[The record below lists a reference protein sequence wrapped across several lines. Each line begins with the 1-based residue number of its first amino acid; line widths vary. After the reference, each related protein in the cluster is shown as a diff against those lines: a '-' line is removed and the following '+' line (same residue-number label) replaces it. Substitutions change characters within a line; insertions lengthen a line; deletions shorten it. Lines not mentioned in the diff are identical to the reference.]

1 MFFEYLKENPVLT
14 AVLCAALAIIVIVII
29 ALCVKSSKARKTR
42 AETENNAA
50 RSIAGTA
57 KANEVQSSETDKSEA
72 LAKNRSGHESAE
84 PSESKTDEEDTAAR
98 EFVPDETDKAEEFNT
113 SEVTADEPKTDSAET
128 ETPKP
133 CKQADTAA
141 EQGQTEVSP
150 TLSAQVE
157 KEETGEKFVSLPETA
172 AEAVDITAL
181 PADSETNKEIYTV
194 NEADVEKDI
203 PKSEAGET
211 EKNPEGAEK
220 IFTVKEDAVQK
231 NDETA
236 TETEK
241 ESGGN
246 AAEEK
251 SAEKEKKKGKNKSK
265 EGKMDIEDLRNAP
278 IEEESEFYDEDDEND
293 KIARY
298 SGKWVICRVVT
309 AGAKNSDEIK
319 EDGDEMFFFELRA
332 SNGEK
337 LLTSEEYTTY
347 NGALNGIETHK
358 ANIERGN
365 FKIMLSKKGDYI
377 FKLLSGKNMLLCMGE
392 HYATKAR
399 CESAIASAKR
409 FAKTAII
416 DENVQDIVITPPPEE
431 DDGEL
436 PEIPDNGY
444 NGKWIIRAHTAE
456 DGEQVFYFELF
467 ASNGEKLLSS
477 EEYTTYIGAINGIGT
492 HKTNIERG
500 NFRISLTK
508 RGDYI
513 YKLLNGNGQLLCL
526 GEHYKTKRRCENAI
540 ESVKRFAKNAPIL
553 SDSETVNKNA

>member
-98 EFVPDETDKAEEFNT
+98 ESVPDETDKAEEFNT

-278 IEEESEFYDEDDEND
+278 IYMN
-293 KIARY
+293 K
-298 SGKWVICRVVT
+298 
-309 AGAKNSDEIK
+309 
-319 EDGDEMFFFELRA
+319 
-332 SNGEK
+332 
-337 LLTSEEYTTY
+337 
-347 NGALNGIETHK
+347 H
-358 ANIERGN
+358 
-365 FKIMLSKKGDYI
+365 
-377 FKLLSGKNMLLCMGE
+377 
-392 HYATKAR
+392 
-399 CESAIASAKR
+399 AI
-409 FAKTAII
+409 
-416 DENVQDIVITPPPEE
+416 P
-431 DDGEL
+431 
-436 PEIPDNGY
+436 
-444 NGKWIIRAHTAE
+444 
-456 DGEQVFYFELF
+456 
-467 ASNGEKLLSS
+467 
-477 EEYTTYIGAINGIGT
+477 
-492 HKTNIERG
+492 
-500 NFRISLTK
+500 
-508 RGDYI
+508 
-513 YKLLNGNGQLLCL
+513 
-526 GEHYKTKRRCENAI
+526 
-540 ESVKRFAKNAPIL
+540 
-553 SDSETVNKNA
+553 

>member
-1 MFFEYLKENPVLT
+1 M
-14 AVLCAALAIIVIVII
+14 
-29 ALCVKSSKARKTR
+29 
-42 AETENNAA
+42 
-50 RSIAGTA
+50 
-57 KANEVQSSETDKSEA
+57 QSSETDKSEA

-98 EFVPDETDKAEEFNT
+98 ESVPDETDKAEEFNT

-416 DENVQDIVITPPPEE
+416 DENVQDIVITPRPKKMTENCPKFPTTAITENGLSARTLRKTESRYSILNYSPP
-431 DDGEL
+431 
-436 PEIPDNGY
+436 
-444 NGKWIIRAHTAE
+444 T
-456 DGEQVFYFELF
+456 
-467 ASNGEKLLSS
+467 EK
-477 EEYTTYIGAINGIGT
+477 NCC
-492 HKTNIERG
+492 R
-500 NFRISLTK
+500 
-508 RGDYI
+508 
-513 YKLLNGNGQLLCL
+513 
-526 GEHYKTKRRCENAI
+526 
-540 ESVKRFAKNAPIL
+540 AKNIPLISAQL
-553 SDSETVNKNA
+553 TESELIRQISNAVISESPSRSAEIIFTNF

>member
-98 EFVPDETDKAEEFNT
+98 ESVPDETAEMKEFGA
-113 SEVTADEPKTDSAET
+113 SEVTTDEPKTDNAET
-128 ETPKP
+128 ETPEELS
-133 CKQADTAA
+133 KQTDTAA
-141 EQGQTEVSP
+141 EKGQTEVSP
-150 TLSAQVE
+150 ALSAQAE
-157 KEETGEKFVSLPETA
+157 KEESGEKSVSFPETV

-365 FKIMLSKKGDYI
+365 FKIMLSKK
-377 FKLLSGKNMLLCMGE
+377 E

>member
-98 EFVPDETDKAEEFNT
+98 ESVPDETDKAEEFNT

-231 NDETA
+231 NAETA

-332 SNGEK
+332 SNGET

>member
-98 EFVPDETDKAEEFNT
+98 ESVPDETDKAEEFNT

-444 NGKWIIRAHTAE
+444 NGKWNSRAHTAE
-456 DGEQVFYFELF
+456 D
-467 ASNGEKLLSS
+467 
-477 EEYTTYIGAINGIGT
+477 
-492 HKTNIERG
+492 
-500 NFRISLTK
+500 
-508 RGDYI
+508 
-513 YKLLNGNGQLLCL
+513 
-526 GEHYKTKRRCENAI
+526 
-540 ESVKRFAKNAPIL
+540 
-553 SDSETVNKNA
+553 